1 MNAIKAIW
9 TNGHIVP
16 AEPVDWPEGSEL
28 RVEPINPRERIGLSN
43 DEWHDDLESITA
55 WIEAVDKIEPLI
67 WSEGEEEEYRR
78 YREKCRQ
85 FNIEAVR
92 QQMQAMSG
100 DEAP

>member
-1 MNAIKAIW
+1 M
-9 TNGHIVP
+9 P

-100 DEAP
+100 GDAP